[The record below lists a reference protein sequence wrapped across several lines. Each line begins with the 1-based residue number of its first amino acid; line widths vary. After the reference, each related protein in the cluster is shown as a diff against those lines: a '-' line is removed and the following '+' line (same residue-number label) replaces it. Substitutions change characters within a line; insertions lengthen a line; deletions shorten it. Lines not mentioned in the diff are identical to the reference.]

1 MWDLFE
7 RVGTEKISRVKL
19 KTLKMLLSENYE
31 ALFEMRVSAVVQ
43 QWFHHFGFGSVD
55 FQVASVL
62 RRRRRGPEALRG
74 FHSVLVVVPECPWSF
89 PMTQAGIKH
98 TRSSPA
104 PPRRSSHRLR

>member
-43 QWFHHFGFGSVD
+43 Q
-55 FQVASVL
+55 
-62 RRRRRGPEALRG
+62 
-74 FHSVLVVVPECPWSF
+74 
-89 PMTQAGIKH
+89 
-98 TRSSPA
+98 
-104 PPRRSSHRLR
+104 